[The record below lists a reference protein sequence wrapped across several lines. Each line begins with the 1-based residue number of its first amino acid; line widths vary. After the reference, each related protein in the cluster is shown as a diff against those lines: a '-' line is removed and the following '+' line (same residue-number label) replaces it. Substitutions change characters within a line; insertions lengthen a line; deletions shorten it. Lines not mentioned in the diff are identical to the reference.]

1 MTEGTVH
8 RITVLE
14 RQKEGQND
22 ERDRE
27 IVRETERQSNREEVR
42 DRESEKALQGAPK
55 ETEGGE
61 QSVQIQTGSE
71 LLS

>member
-27 IVRETERQSNREEVR
+27 IMRERRGERQRE
-42 DRESEKALQGAPK
+42 
-55 ETEGGE
+55 
-61 QSVQIQTGSE
+61 
-71 LLS
+71 

>member
-27 IVRETERQSNREEVR
+27 REEVR

-55 ETEGGE
+55 ETGGGE

>member
-1 MTEGTVH
+1 MM
-8 RITVLE
+8 
-14 RQKEGQND
+14 RQ
-22 ERDRE
+22 
-27 IVRETERQSNREEVR
+27 TERGEVR

-55 ETEGGE
+55 ETGGGE

>member
-8 RITVLE
+8 RITVLDRKKDRMMRE
-14 RQKEGQND
+14 RD
-22 ERDRE
+22 SERDRQ
-27 IVRETERQSNREEVR
+27 TERARVR

-55 ETEGGE
+55 ETGGE

>member
-1 MTEGTVH
+1 MPAHNDRGYCTPNHCVG
-8 RITVLE
+8 
-14 RQKEGQND
+14 QKEGQND
-22 ERDRE
+22 ERERDSERDRQ
-27 IVRETERQSNREEVR
+27 TERARVR

-55 ETEGGE
+55 ETGGE

>member
-27 IVRETERQSNREEVR
+27 REEVR

-55 ETEGGE
+55 ESGGE

>member
-1 MTEGTVH
+1 MIEGTVH

-14 RQKEGQND
+14 RQKERQND
-22 ERDRE
+22 ERDSERE
-27 IVRETERQSNREEVR
+27 REEVR

-55 ETEGGE
+55 ETGGE